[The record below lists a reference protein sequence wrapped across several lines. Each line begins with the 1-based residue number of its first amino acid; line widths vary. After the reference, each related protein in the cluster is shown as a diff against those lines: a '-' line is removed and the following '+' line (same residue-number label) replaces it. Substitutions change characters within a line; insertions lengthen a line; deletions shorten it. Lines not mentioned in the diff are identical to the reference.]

1 MKKIYMMPSIDVTE
15 VMVDTLMAAGSIL
28 NPDDDNQTV
37 TPSDEEYDGEFG
49 SNRTR
54 DPWRDGE
61 CSTAWSF

>member
-1 MKKIYMMPSIDVTE
+1 MKKIYMMPSINVTE

-49 SNRTR
+49 SNNN
-54 DPWRDGE
+54 
-61 CSTAWSF
+61 SSFWEED

>member
-1 MKKIYMMPSIDVTE
+1 MMPSIDVTE

-49 SNRTR
+49 SNNN
-54 DPWRDGE
+54 
-61 CSTAWSF
+61 SSFWEED

>member
-28 NPDDDNQTV
+28 NPNDDNQTV

-49 SNRTR
+49 SNNN
-54 DPWRDGE
+54 
-61 CSTAWSF
+61 SSFWEED

>member
-49 SNRTR
+49 SNNN
-54 DPWRDGE
+54 
-61 CSTAWSF
+61 SSFWEED

>member
-28 NPDDDNQTV
+28 NPNEDNQTV

-49 SNRTR
+49 SNNN
-54 DPWRDGE
+54 
-61 CSTAWSF
+61 SSFWEED

>member
-1 MKKIYMMPSIDVTE
+1 MKKTYMMPSIDVTE

-49 SNRTR
+49 SNNN
-54 DPWRDGE
+54 
-61 CSTAWSF
+61 SSFWEED

>member
-37 TPSDEEYDGEFG
+37 TPSDEEDDGEFG
-49 SNRTR
+49 SNRTS
-54 DPWRDGE
+54 DQWGDE
-61 CSTAWSF
+61 D